1 MQVTVHPVQG
11 SRVATGRKTVVGTR
25 AHRVRYPDWGT
36 YWQTVTGTLHGLH
49 AGTLQGEHVGTL
61 HGEHVGTAQGVHG
74 VGTAQGM
81 YGVGTA
87 TGVGQG
93 AAGWTTY
100 GVAATG
106 VVHRSPRRRQP
117 SNKRQRKLGNQG
129 VSSGATRGGAT
140 GVAGTPVITGGVRV
154 AGAGAAV

>member
-49 AGTLQGEHVGTL
+49 AGTL

-74 VGTAQGM
+74 VGTAT
-81 YGVGTA
+81 GVA
-87 TGVGQG
+87 TGAVYGT
-93 AAGWTTY
+93 AGWTT
-100 GVAATG
+100 
-106 VVHRSPRRRQP
+106 
-117 SNKRQRKLGNQG
+117 
-129 VSSGATRGGAT
+129 
-140 GVAGTPVITGGVRV
+140 
-154 AGAGAAV
+154 